1 MTVHYL
7 GMNSAAGQA
16 ITEIEHIRQSVTD
29 ILTTPK
35 GSRVMRRDYG
45 SDLPDLI
52 DQPQNPALSL
62 KISSAAYSALMKFE
76 PRITVTS
83 ATLNRSE
90 KSTSLEITG
99 YRTDS
104 QQALAMSVS
113 LQKATA

>member
-1 MTVHYL
+1 MTFHYL
-7 GMNSAAGQA
+7 GMNSATGQA
-16 ITEIEHIRQSVTD
+16 ITEIEHIRQSVAD

-52 DQPQNPALSL
+52 DQPQNPAINL
-62 KISSAAYSALMKFE
+62 KISSATYSALMKFE
-76 PRITVTS
+76 PRITVTG
-83 ATLNRSE
+83 ATVSRGNNA
-90 KSTSLEITG
+90 TSVDITG

-113 LQKATA
+113 FKKATV

>member
-1 MTVHYL
+1 MNIYYL
-7 GMNSAAGQA
+7 GMNSAVGDA
-16 ITEIEHIRQSVTD
+16 ITEIDHIRQSVTD

-35 GSRVMRRDYG
+35 GTRVMRRDYG

-52 DQPQNPALSL
+52 DQPQNPALNL

-83 ATLNRSE
+83 ATVNRAENAISVD
-90 KSTSLEITG
+90 ITG

-113 LQKATA
+113 LKKVKA